1 MTTALPYSYFHCT
14 APQAKNIEDAVLILE
29 QEFEEKLKQQNVSV
43 SDVFCIRF
51 FCSDVHRQAQTI
63 RRLWKQKENSLL
75 LFIGQ
80 PPLDSRFVSMQVCL
94 APNCSIA
101 KKDENTVQLKHN
113 SYRTVFSLFMPQTTA
128 NSEKQSDKIIEDM
141 KKLLKEQA
149 MTLEENVIRTWYYI
163 RDVDNNYAGM
173 VKSRVRYYEECSL
186 TPKTHFI
193 ASTGIEAC
201 AENPHV
207 LSWVIAEAQE
217 GLQKEQITYLKAL
230 SHLSPT
236 HVYGVNFERA
246 TAIDYGNCRHIRI
259 SGTASIDSEGHV
271 VHIGNPLKQAERAI
285 ENISELLR
293 EGGLKLTDLQSVI
306 IYLRD
311 AHDYEQVKGY
321 LSNVLPKHC
330 ARNFVVGPVCRP
342 DWLVEIEGEAL
353 APFSQPDWNNL

>member
-1 MTTALPYSYFHCT
+1 MTAQLPYSYFHCL
-14 APQAKNIEDAVLILE
+14 APQAQNLEDALHILE
-29 QEFEEKLKQQNVSV
+29 QEFEEKLKQQNFTLHN
-43 SDVFCIRF
+43 VFCIRF

-63 RRLWKQKENSLL
+63 RNLWKHKGNCLL

-94 APNCSIA
+94 APNCTIT
-101 KKDENTVQLKHN
+101 KLDKDTVELKHT
-113 SYRTVFSLFMPQTTA
+113 SYRTVFSLFMPETAA
-128 NSEKQSDKIIEDM
+128 NSEKQSDEIIEDM
-141 KKLLKEQA
+141 KTLLKEQA
-149 MTLEENVIRTWYYI
+149 MTLEDHVIRTWYYI

-173 VKSRVRYYEECSL
+173 VKSRVRYYEECNL

-217 GLQKEQITYLKAL
+217 GLHKEQIAYLKAL

-246 TAIDYGNCRHIRI
+246 TAISYGNCRHIRI

-271 VHIGNPLKQAERAI
+271 VHIGNVEKQAERTI
-285 ENISELLR
+285 ENISELLK
-293 EGGLKLTDLQSVI
+293 EGGLDLTDLQSVI

-311 AHDYEQVKGY
+311 AHDYEQVKDY
-321 LSNVLPKHC
+321 LSDVLPAHC
-330 ARNFVVGPVCRP
+330 ARNFVAGSVCRP
-342 DWLVEIEGEAL
+342 DWLIEIEGEAL
-353 APFSQPDWNNL
+353 IPVSEQNWRNL